1 MPHVFDAC
9 KSSGNGSSTCE
20 ERMKERKREGVEG
33 ARQPAY
39 GHFGLEDGM
48 NACWHCGFDEVKDH
62 KR

>member
-1 MPHVFDAC
+1 
-9 KSSGNGSSTCE
+9 
-20 ERMKERKREGVEG
+20 MKERKREGVEG